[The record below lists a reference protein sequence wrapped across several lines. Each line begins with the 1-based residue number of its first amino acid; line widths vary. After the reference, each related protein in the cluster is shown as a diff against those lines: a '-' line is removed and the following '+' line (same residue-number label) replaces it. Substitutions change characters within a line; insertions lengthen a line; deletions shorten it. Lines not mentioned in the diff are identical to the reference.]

1 MYIYPF
7 PDAENA
13 GFPSVGAY
21 SFVYNN
27 VHTYIVGA
35 VILERYR
42 RFSNGYISATKHDF
56 SKPFFLVASPWM
68 CLTCL
73 HFQLCTLSTFKPKR
87 VQKRDFFGHPIF
99 YVFGL

>member
-1 MYIYPF
+1 VYIYPF

-21 SFVYNN
+21 SFVY
-27 VHTYIVGA
+27 IV
-35 VILERYR
+35 
-42 RFSNGYISATKHDF
+42 FSNGYISATKHDF

-87 VQKRDFFGHPIF
+87 VQKRDFFGHPIL